1 MEFNAKMTNGANA
14 LVEATILM
22 KDIESKVEKIAAE
35 AAKTLNIQGFRKGKV
50 PVNIV
55 KKRYGDKLKQ
65 DAESEVLKDLLQKAY
80 KELNIA
86 AERLIGEPFF
96 KKFDRNESEIKL
108 EIALGLRPEV
118 ELSDYEESI
127 PKYRKPTV
135 KEEEIDARIKEMA
148 SRYAEF
154 KKVEKARPLAEGD
167 TAVIDFEGFL
177 DGKPF
182 EGGKAEKFSLA
193 IGSGQFIPG
202 FEEQLVGMNEGEE
215 KTIKVTFPK
224 DYGSENLAGK
234 ETEFKI
240 KLHEVQEKI
249 EAEVNDELAQKI
261 MQKEDA
267 TLDDLKENVKTQIKN
282 EKLSKKYQDDLK
294 PKLIEAL
301 VAKYDFDL
309 PEQIVEQEIDIQLS
323 NKARSMKEEE
333 LKELQGNEEKIKK
346 MREELR
352 DSATESVKATFIVDI
367 LAKKEEVS
375 VEDQEVTQ
383 AIYYEAMM
391 QGQNPQK
398 LIEQYQKQGYLPVV
412 KMAMIED
419 KLFTKMLKLYE

>member
-1 MEFNAKMTNGANA
+1 MEFNAKMTNSANA

-22 KDIESKVEKIAAE
+22 KDIESKIEKIAAQ
-35 AAKTLNIQGFRKGKV
+35 AAKTMDVQGFRKGKV
-50 PVNIV
+50 PVNVV

-65 DAESEVLKDLLQKAY
+65 DAEGEVLRDILQKAY
-80 KELNIA
+80 KELEIT

-96 KKFDRNESEIKL
+96 KKFDRGESEIKL
-108 EIALGLRPEV
+108 EMALGLRPEV

-127 PKYRKPTV
+127 PKYRKPAV
-135 KEEEIDARIKEMA
+135 KEEDIDERIAQMA
-148 SRYAEF
+148 SRYAEY
-154 KKVEKARPLAEGD
+154 KKVEKARPLADGD

-177 DGKPF
+177 DAEPF

-202 FEEQLVGMNEGEE
+202 FEEQLIGMNEGEE
-215 KTIKVTFPK
+215 KTIKVTFPQ
-224 DYGSENLAGK
+224 DYGSTNLAGK

-249 EAEVNDELAQKI
+249 EAQINDELAQKI

-267 TLDDLKENVKTQIKN
+267 KLDDLKENIKTQIKN
-282 EKLSKKYQDDLK
+282 EKLSKKYQEDLK

-301 VAKYDFDL
+301 VAKFEFDL
-309 PEQIVEQEIDIQLS
+309 PEQIVEQEIDMQLN

-333 LKELQGNEEKIKK
+333 LKELQGNEDKINE

-352 DSATESVKATFIVDI
+352 ESATESVKATFIVDI
-367 LAKKEEVS
+367 LAKKEAVS

-391 QGQNPQK
+391 QGQNPQEV
-398 LIEQYQKQGYLPVV
+398 IEQYEKQGYLPAV